1 MFSHKL
7 RYLFILVLGGYS
19 YLNTI
24 FSETYR
30 YYGIHQKPVIIL
42 AVFVGTCLLIWE
54 GNRVLEK
61 VLAVR
66 MQQADYQIRP
76 LILFFALS
84 HLVALI
90 TGGIIYGLIIFL
102 RLGADQRETELA
114 GKLVILFAFRIN
126 LFLNCIHA
134 IIFLLKR
141 YRQKEHEA
149 EELRAISTQASL
161 QAIKNQVNPHFLF
174 NNLNVLSALIM
185 QKNEEANTFIEKF
198 SSVYRYI
205 LKSQEKSMVTV
216 AEELEFIKPY
226 LYLLE
231 KRFGEGF
238 KVQMDIPQDHYQDLI
253 VPVALQMLIENA
265 IKHNIVSSRRPLL
278 VSIFVD
284 PADNLVVYNSFQP
297 RLEKEPSTQVG
308 LNNINQ
314 RLKMLTGQELVI
326 NKETDSFSVG
336 IPLIKSYPV

>member
-1 MFSHKL
+1 
-7 RYLFILVLGGYS
+7 
-19 YLNTI
+19 
-24 FSETYR
+24 
-30 YYGIHQKPVIIL
+30 
-42 AVFVGTCLLIWE
+42 VGTCLLIWE
-54 GNRVLEK
+54 GNRLLEK
-61 VLAVR
+61 VLAGR
-66 MQQADYQIRP
+66 LRQTDYQIRP
-76 LILFFALS
+76 LIFFFGAS
-84 HLVALI
+84 HLVALLA
-90 TGGIIYGLIIFL
+90 GGIIYGLIVFL

-149 EELRAISTQASL
+149 EELRVISTQASL

-174 NNLNVLSALIM
+174 NNLNVLSALVM

-198 SSVYRYI
+198 STVYRYI
-205 LKSQEKSMVTV
+205 LKSQEKSLVTV
-216 AEELEFIKPY
+216 AEELEFIQPY

-231 KRFGEGF
+231 KRFGEGL
-238 KVQMDIPQDHYQDLI
+238 KVQMEIPQDHFQDLI

-265 IKHNIVSSRRPLL
+265 IKHNIVSSRKPLL
-278 VSIFVD
+278 VRIFVD
-284 PADNLVVYNSFQP
+284 PADQLVVYNSFQP

-314 RLKMLTGQELVI
+314 RLKMLTGQELMI
-326 NKETDSFSVG
+326 HTDADSFSVG
-336 IPLIKSYPV
+336 IPLIKTFPV

>member
-7 RYLFILVLGGYS
+7 RYLFILILGSYS

-42 AVFVGTCLLIWE
+42 AVFVATCLLIWE

-61 VLAVR
+61 VLAGR
-66 MQQADYQIRP
+66 LQQQDYQIRP
-76 LILFFALS
+76 LLLFFGAS
-84 HLVALI
+84 HLVAVLA
-90 TGGIIYGLIIFL
+90 GGIIYGLIVFL

-149 EELRAISTQASL
+149 EELREISTQASL

-174 NNLNVLSALIM
+174 NNLNVLSALVM

-198 SSVYRYI
+198 STVYRYI
-205 LKSQEKSMVTV
+205 LKSQEKSLVSV
-216 AEELEFIKPY
+216 AEELEFIQPY

-231 KRFGEGF
+231 KRFGEGL
-238 KVQMDIPQDHYQDLI
+238 KVKMDIPRNHLQDLI

-265 IKHNIVSSRRPLL
+265 IKHNIVSSRKPL
-278 VSIFVD
+278 VVRIFVD
-284 PADNLVVYNSFQP
+284 PAANLVVYNSFQP

-314 RLKMLTGQELVI
+314 RLKMLTGQELCI
-326 NKETDSFSVG
+326 HTDADTFSVG
-336 IPLIKSYPV
+336 IPLIKSHPV

>member
-7 RYLFILVLGGYS
+7 RYLFILVLGSYS

-54 GNRVLEK
+54 GNRILEK

-66 MQQADYQIRP
+66 LRQADHQIRP
-76 LILFFALS
+76 LIIFFGSS
-84 HLVALI
+84 HLVAFVA
-90 TGGIIYGLIIFL
+90 GAVIYGLIVFFK
-102 RLGADQRETELA
+102 LGADQRETELA

-134 IIFLLKR
+134 IIFLLRR

-149 EELRAISTQASL
+149 DELRAISNQASL

-174 NNLNVLSALIM
+174 NNLNVLSALVM

-198 SSVYRYI
+198 STVYRYI
-205 LKSQEKSMVTV
+205 LKSQEKSLVTV
-216 AEELEFIKPY
+216 AEELEFIQPY

-231 KRFGEGF
+231 KRFGDGL
-238 KVQMDIPQDHYQDLI
+238 KVQMDIPRNHLQDLI

-265 IKHNIVSSRRPLL
+265 IKHNIVSSRKPL
-278 VSIFVD
+278 VVRIFVD
-284 PADNLVVYNSFQP
+284 PAANLVVYNTFQP

-314 RLKMLTGQELVI
+314 RLKMLTGQELLI
-326 NKETDSFSVG
+326 HSDADTFSVG
-336 IPLIKSYPV
+336 IPLIKSLPV